1 MLRNKSGET
10 IVEVIA
16 SIFIFLIMLAILQGA
31 VSYSRAML
39 QKNKEIR
46 AQNAQ
51 ILDSLSNAELN
62 LNGSQTIRFMA
73 VNSDMTESGNT
84 VFSVPTNLGYKYAD
98 YVDSNGTA
106 SMRFYL
112 YAPTTDST
120 ESGTDTNAQPDDGGG
135 SD

>member
-16 SIFIFLIMLAILQGA
+16 SIFILLIMLAILQGA

-46 AQNAQ
+46 AENAQ
-51 ILDSLSNAELN
+51 ILDSLSRAEFN
-62 LNGSQTIRFMA
+62 LTGSQRIGFMA

-84 VFSVPTNLGYKYAD
+84 VFTVPANLGYKNAD
-98 YVDSNGTA
+98 
-106 SMRFYL
+106 
-112 YAPTTDST
+112 
-120 ESGTDTNAQPDDGGG
+120 
-135 SD
+135 